1 MKDIDWLKEMKIAHR
16 GLHDKKVPE
25 NSLSAFKKAMD
36 HGYAIEC
43 DIQASLE
50 GLPVVFHDANLKRM
64 TGLDKMIYT
73 ISQEALNQLSLKET
87 SDKIPS
93 LKDVLN
99 LVQGKV
105 PLLIEIKSESPIV
118 SLTHQVLMLLNDYQ
132 GKVAI
137 HSFDPKVVRL
147 LKKEAPHLLRGQ
159 IACYFKNESMF
170 FLKKWAL
177 KHMIYNLING
187 PDFVTYAIEDAPNK
201 MLNRH
206 RKKMPII
213 GYTAKNK
220 KAYNEAL
227 DYFDNA
233 VFEGFEA

>member
-1 MKDIDWLKEMKIAHR
+1 MVFVLESYLLAKNWGTVVIPPFKYFGKRKTAVTTMAIAA
-16 GLHDKKVPE
+16 KV
-25 NSLSAFKKAMD
+25 SQ
-36 HGYAIEC
+36 AI
-43 DIQASLE
+43 
-50 GLPVVFHDANLKRM
+50 
-64 TGLDKMIYT
+64 T
-73 ISQEALNQLSLKET
+73 
-87 SDKIPS
+87 KIPS
-93 LKDVLN
+93 LKDLLN

-118 SLTHQVLMLLNDYQ
+118 SLTHQVLTLLNDYQ

-177 KHMIYNLING
+177 KHMVYNLING

-206 RKKMPII
+206 KKKMPII

-220 KAYNEAL
+220 KAYTEAL
-227 DYFDNA
+227 NYFDNA